1 MENRCCDV
9 CGAPI
14 RPGVVCIVRWGYL
27 YCPDCEVIHRRN
39 EEEQIRRNKNKGR
52 VQYPPFEG

>member
-27 YCPDCEVIHRRN
+27 YCPDCEAMHRRN
-39 EEEQIRRNKNKGR
+39 QEELIRKNRG
-52 VQYPPFEG
+52 